1 MWNESF
7 FSAPQLKRDPLGGRD
22 HRIPNQSRTALIPHT
37 INDWLAEGLLIV
49 GGGAGLAY
57 YSWSVV
63 EGWAAKRWPV
73 TIGVVTAANMRVSPS
88 RLGNSYDPCISYSF
102 TVEGTP
108 YTGAR
113 RCFGDTYYAFKGP
126 AESRL
131 ARYAVG
137 SSVEVHYHPV
147 DPSRSVLEV
156 GTKPSTYF
164 ALLFFGGL
172 LVMGIG
178 FMLGILH

>member
-1 MWNESF
+1 M
-7 FSAPQLKRDPLGGRD
+7 
-22 HRIPNQSRTALIPHT
+22 T
-37 INDWLAEGLLIV
+37 LL
-49 GGGAGLAY
+49 
-57 YSWSVV
+57 
-63 EGWAAKRWPV
+63 RF
-73 TIGVVTAANMRVSPS
+73 VS
-88 RLGNSYDPCISYSF
+88 LLLL
-102 TVEGTP
+102 
-108 YTGAR
+108 AR